1 MSQAD
6 AMMSDDLKQ
15 FLEVCPPNASVLV
28 DSGNWEDAVYSRFI
42 ARHLRALY
50 PDGVI
55 GVITTE
61 STSELLFDTT
71 EVDLVLGVEAPQLGS
86 EGGFD
91 PAPYVA
97 LIRENR
103 PDLTVLSPSM
113 TIAAHARELAAA
125 RGLSMEQAEAVLRG
139 SDTLFDTLLCPAMGL
154 AIPPQTRRF
163 SLTLP
168 EAAAPSEAPV
178 TIGVDLEPLHPLTE
192 EARATWATAMQRFV
206 DHGFDLV
213 YFSPEPLDLPGR
225 HAGSLAPNETARL
238 IASLHGFIGAP
249 SGRTFL
255 ALGFPQLP
263 VFLYR
268 NPGKFLTLNMQRRH
282 VHSIQSL
289 SDALSPLLILTQRGG
304 ALASGCFFLE
314 NGFVFHQE
322 DKVYRAVKRSDRAFL
337 GVLEHGI
344 LKEAAR
350 AGYVPKV
357 ETSSLVLPGDEVI
370 LEVEPIPHVTRPN
383 EWSALQK
390 RDAIAFLLSFS
401 RYLRAASPAHFLHDP
416 HVFNVTFKYG
426 HPIYL
431 DLGSL
436 VPGEINQG
444 TVHHLTAAFSESGL
458 LDSCRNAEAAREA
471 LGQVMQAFAAG
482 SLSPEAVLDE
492 LQAILDALQF
502 SDDHH
507 VTWSSYNHG
516 IPATKELY
524 LAEGAKHAKTH
535 FVQQKLM
542 EVRPSRMI
550 DLGSNDGWFAFFAA
564 MLGTDVMA
572 VDYVGDIVS
581 RGHRHAQATGASVT
595 FAQLD
600 LIHLPAPMG
609 CGGGYGETHE
619 RLRSEFCLAAAIT
632 HHLSKA
638 GMSFEAQADLFAK
651 FTETYLAVEFIPRE
665 DRFVS
670 QWGMP
675 AWYTLDNYL
684 AALSVYFDVQEIV
697 ESSPSPRKWIFAK
710 RRHEARKDAGP
721 KRILLGQLGSNG
733 DCLHATVLAK
743 QIKHDYPDC
752 HLTWAVSSLC
762 RGMIDHNPDV
772 DAIWE
777 IPVAGWQDFTAA
789 WYEFE
794 KAAHRMKA
802 EGEFDE
808 VILSQIYPGNY
819 QNYDGTVRASVLRA
833 YPRPIT
839 VPIQPTLRLTTDEV
853 MKVRRFAEEHHLYQY
868 RHVIL
873 FECASKS
880 GQSFVTPEYALQVA
894 RALRELEPEAAIVL
908 SSHLPLMTSDPQI
921 IDGSVLSLRET
932 AELTKYCT
940 LLVGCSSGVS
950 CISITDW
957 AKPLPMIQVL
967 TGATSVYASFAHDHA
982 YFQLPTAH
990 VLEMAD
996 CPPEELLSCIA
1007 TALADGFATA
1017 RQHFHQEIPLDFA
1030 FYLQAIRQNL
1040 LAAGQ
1045 YAKVVHALLHTTER
1059 YGPQPQLQAFVTQEL
1074 LPRLGEGESSAA
1086 QLDRLLDALLLGN
1099 SPPPTSYVL
1108 ADRRAFNFL
1117 FSYSESQLQA
1127 VLAAYLGAFAPG
1139 DDVCLH
1145 INVSA
1150 ESWDAQAVIDAIDAL
1165 GYSPESI
1172 PDVSIVSLPIS
1183 KSLIQEVDVVLGDL
1197 DPALGEGKGLCV
1209 PSEMTSSHLRKV
1221 FERKSTFGEEELAK
1235 RMP

>member
-1 MSQAD
+1 MT
-6 AMMSDDLKQ
+6 SDDLKQ
-15 FLEVCPPNASVLV
+15 FLEVCPPNVTVLV

-42 ARHLRALY
+42 ARHLRTLD

-55 GVITTE
+55 GIITTE
-61 STSELLFDTT
+61 STSELLFNTT
-71 EVDLVLGVEAPQLGS
+71 EVDLVLGVDASQHGS

-97 LIRENR
+97 LIREYR
-103 PDLTVLSPSM
+103 PDLTILSPSM
-113 TIAAHARELAAA
+113 TISAHARELAAA
-125 RGLSMEQAEAVLRG
+125 RGLSMAQAEAALRG
-139 SDTLFDTLLCPAMGL
+139 SDSLFDALLCPAMGL
-154 AIPPQTRRF
+154 AIPHQMRRF

-168 EAAAPSEAPV
+168 EAAAPFEAPV
-178 TIGVDLEPLHPLTE
+178 TIGVDLEPLHPLSD
-192 EARATWATAMQRFV
+192 EARASWAAAMQRFV
-206 DHGFDLV
+206 DQGFDLV
-213 YFSPEPLDLPGR
+213 YFSPEPLALPGR
-225 HAGSLAPNETARL
+225 HAGALAPNEAAHL
-238 IASLHGFIGAP
+238 IASLTAFIGAP

-255 ALGFPQLP
+255 ALGCPNLP

-282 VHSIQSL
+282 VYSIQSMN
-289 SDALSPLLILTQRGG
+289 DALSPLLILTQRGG
-304 ALASGCFFLE
+304 TLASGCFFLE

-322 DKVYRAVKRSDRAFL
+322 EKVYRAVKRSDRAL
-337 GVLEHGI
+337 LSVLEHGI
-344 LKEAAR
+344 LKDAAR
-350 AGYVPKV
+350 AGFVPAA
-357 ETSSLVLPGDEVI
+357 ETSSLELSGDELI
-370 LEVEPIPHVTRPN
+370 LEVELVPHVTRPN

-426 HPIYL
+426 LPIYL

-436 VPGEINQG
+436 VPGEINQD

-458 LDSCRNAEAAREA
+458 LDSCSNAEAAREA
-471 LGQVMQAFAAG
+471 LGQVKQAFTAG
-482 SLSPEAVLDE
+482 ALAPETMLGE

-507 VTWSSYNHG
+507 DTWSSYNQG
-516 IPATKELY
+516 IPATMEHY
-524 LAEGAKHAKTH
+524 LEEGAKNAKTH
-535 FVQQKLM
+535 FVQQKLL

-581 RGHRHAQATGASVT
+581 RGHRHAQARGASVT
-595 FAQLD
+595 FAVLD
-600 LIHLPAPMG
+600 LIHLPVPMG

-651 FTETYLAVEFIPRE
+651 FTEEYLAVEFIPRE
-665 DRFVS
+665 DRYVS

-684 AALSVYFDVQEIV
+684 SALSVYFDVQEIV

-710 RRHEARKDAGP
+710 RRHAARTVARP

-743 QIKHDYPDC
+743 QIKHDYPDS

-777 IPVAGWQDFTAA
+777 IPVPGWQDFAAA

-794 KAAHRMKA
+794 TTAQRLKA
-802 EGEFDE
+802 EGKYDE

-839 VPIQPTLRLTTDEV
+839 VPIQPTLRLTTGEV
-853 MKVRRFAEEHHLYQY
+853 MKVRRFVEEHRLYQY

-894 RALRELEPEAAIVL
+894 RALREREPEAAIVL
-908 SSHLPLMTSDPQI
+908 SSHVPLVTSDPQI

-967 TGATSVYASFAHDHA
+967 SGATSVYASFAHDHA
-982 YFQLPTAH
+982 YFQLPTEH

-996 CPPEELLSCIA
+996 CSPNVLLNCIA
-1007 TALADGFATA
+1007 TALADGFPTA
-1017 RQHFHQEIPLDFA
+1017 RQHFHQDIPLDFT

-1040 LAAGQ
+1040 LATGQ
-1045 YAKVVHALLHTTER
+1045 FAKVIQALLHAAER
-1059 YGPQPQLQAFVTQEL
+1059 YGAHPQLQDFVAQEL
-1074 LPRLGEGESSAA
+1074 LPRLMVGHQLQEL
-1086 QLDRLLDALLLGN
+1086 LDRLLEALTP
-1099 SPPPTSYVL
+1099 STSQESHALVL
-1108 ADRRAFNFL
+1108 PDRRAFNFL
-1117 FSYSESQLQA
+1117 YVFDENRLCE
-1127 VLAAYLGAFAPG
+1127 VLAAYLSAFAPG

-1145 INVSA
+1145 IVVPT
-1150 ESWDAQAVIDAIDAL
+1150 ESWETQAVIEAIQAL
-1165 GYSPESI
+1165 GFSPEEI
-1172 PDVSIVSLPIS
+1172 PDVSLVSYPLGNALFQAADI
-1183 KSLIQEVDVVLGDL
+1183 VLGD
-1197 DPALGEGKGLCV
+1197 PRPGWHEGTWLSLTSELTPERLRSAIKQYEHKMGRGL
-1209 PSEMTSSHLRKV
+1209 PT
-1221 FERKSTFGEEELAK
+1221 
-1235 RMP
+1235 